1 MAQDYYQVLGLKKGA
16 SAAEIKKA
24 YRKMA
29 MKYHPDRN
37 KGDRSA
43 ETRFKEVS
51 EAYAVLSDKEKR
63 EQYDMF
69 GADRF
74 RQRYSQEDIYRN
86 VNFDDVFQGT
96 AFGDDILSML
106 FGGGGPRGGRGGKG
120 AFYTSGGPGAR
131 GGPAGFDIRDLFGG
145 GQPGGGP
152 AKGGDLSFDLPVTV
166 EEAYHGGKKTV
177 RYQTAQGT
185 KEIVVTIPKG
195 VTVGKKLRLPGKG
208 SPGPAAGMPP
218 GDLYFTISF
227 EAHPIYECQGE
238 DLIQRREVPFT
249 QVALGTTLEV
259 STLDGVKKVK
269 IPPGTQ
275 PQTRIR
281 LPGYGLCGKGE
292 NKGHMYLIVVPR
304 VPRKLSARQKKL
316 LQELSDEGL

>member
-1 MAQDYYQVLGLKKGA
+1 MAKDYYQVLGLKKGA
-16 SAAEIKKA
+16 SEAETKKA

-37 KGDRSA
+37 KGDSKA
-43 ETRFKEVS
+43 EARFKEVS

-63 EQYDMF
+63 KQYDMF
-69 GADRF
+69 GADGF
-74 RQRYSQEDIYRN
+74 RQRYSQEDIFRGSN
-86 VNFDDVFQGT
+86 L
-96 AFGDDILSML
+96 DDILRNMG
-106 FGGGGPRGGRGGKG
+106 FGADIFG
-120 AFYTSGGPGAR
+120 AGGPGGAR
-131 GGPAGFDIRDLFGG
+131 YTTGGPGGATAFDIRDLFGG
-145 GQPGGGP
+145 GRPRS
-152 AKGGDLSFDLPVTV
+152 GGDLSFDLPITI

-177 RYQTAQGT
+177 RYQTAQGM
-185 KEIVVTIPKG
+185 KEMVVTIPKG
-195 VTVGKKLRLPGKG
+195 VTVGKKLRLSGKG
-208 SPGPAAGMPP
+208 SPGPAGAPP
-218 GDLYFTISF
+218 GNLYFTISF

-238 DLIQRREVPFT
+238 DLILRREVPYT

-259 STLDGVKKVK
+259 PTLDGVKKVK

-281 LPGYGLCGKGE
+281 LPGYGLCGKGK

-316 LQELSDEGL
+316 LQELADEGL

>member
-1 MAQDYYQVLGLKKGA
+1 MAKDYYQVLGLKKEA

-37 KGDRSA
+37 KGDKKA
-43 ETRFKEVS
+43 EAQFKEVS

-74 RQRYSQEDIYRN
+74 RQRYSQEDIYRG

-106 FGGGGPRGGRGGKG
+106 FGAGGPRGRRGGKG
-120 AFYTSGGPGAR
+120 SFYTTGGPG
-131 GGPAGFDIRDLFGG
+131 GFDVRDVFGG
-145 GQPGGGP
+145 GRSGGRP
-152 AKGGDLSFDLPVTV
+152 RKGADLSFDLPITI
-166 EEAYHGGKKTV
+166 EEAHHGGKKTV
-177 RYQTAQGT
+177 SYRTAQGD
-185 KEIVVTIPKG
+185 KRVVVTIPKG

-208 SPGPAAGMPP
+208 SPGPGGAPP
-218 GDLYFTISF
+218 GDLYFILSF

-238 DLIQRREVPFT
+238 DLILRREVPFA

-259 STLDGVKKVK
+259 PTLDGIKKVK

-292 NKGHMYLIVVPR
+292 KRGHMYLIVVPR
-304 VPRKLSARQKKL
+304 VPRKLSTRQKKL
-316 LQELSDEGL
+316 LQELADEDL